1 MLSEANI
8 LEIRIK
14 MEALICE
21 RVAMVA
27 MNAERQYEE
36 YAIAYDSD
44 AFFKLESK
52 FEELAGTLIR
62 LMES

>member
-21 RVAMVA
+21 RVGMISD
-27 MNAERQYEE
+27 NAQRQ
-36 YAIAYDSD
+36 IGGHTMAYGSD
-44 AFFKLESK
+44 AFFDLKSEFDDLVN
-52 FEELAGTLIR
+52 TLIR